1 MLQRVRSLATRLHKD
16 ESAPNTV
23 EWVLLIIIGLILLV
37 AIFAFAQFV
46 ITQFKDRQS
55 DVETDTFLTN

>member
-1 MLQRVRSLATRLHKD
+1 MLAPVRRLANRLHED

-37 AIFAFAQFV
+37 AIFLFAQFV
-46 ITQFKDRQS
+46 IQQFQQREQAVQNDP
-55 DVETDTFLTN
+55 FLQN